1 LRKKLTDQQQHPGHL
16 TRLASGHVLLAY
28 GNRVAP
34 RGVEV
39 RFSDDEGQTWSQ
51 AYRVADF
58 DGDGG
63 YPSSVQRPDGQVLT
77 AFYAAKTAAHPRYHM
92 GVVVWDP
99 AKTRP

>member
-1 LRKKLTDQQQHPGHL
+1 
-16 TRLASGHVLLAY
+16 
-28 GNRVAP
+28 
-34 RGVEV
+34 
-39 RFSDDEGQTWSQ
+39 
-51 AYRVADF
+51 VADF